1 MEQAPVYPLI
11 GIPNRRDQSSR
22 GFPVFAQSQTYVEA
36 VTRACGA
43 PVLIPLN
50 LDEEALRVIYERLD
64 GLLLAGGVDV
74 HPKHYNEAIHEKCS
88 KIDEARDAVELTLTR
103 WALAEGL
110 PILGICRG
118 IQVLNVAAGGTLY
131 QDIASQVPGS
141 LKHDCGPD
149 HPRNYLAHQVTINSD
164 SHLAAVL
171 GQSPVAVNSLHH
183 QAVKD
188 VPSSFRVVARAPDG
202 VIEAIEGHDHPFA
215 LGVQW
220 HPEELVE
227 DAPPMRRL
235 FEDLVSAASLPK
247 HYNELRKSEFKEI
260 RSFLNSM

>member
-1 MEQAPVYPLI
+1 MEKAAVYPLI
-11 GIPNRRDQSSR
+11 GIPSRRDLSSR
-22 GFPVFAQSQTYVEA
+22 SGSPVFAQNRTYVEA
-36 VTRACGA
+36 ITAAGGA

-50 LDEEALRVIYERLD
+50 LGEEALRAIYERLD
-64 GLLLAGGVDV
+64 GLLLAGGEDV
-74 HPKHYNEAIHEKCS
+74 HPRHYGEAIHERCGE
-88 KIDEARDAVELTLTR
+88 IGEARDTVELTLAR

-110 PILGICRG
+110 PTLAICRG

-141 LKHDCGPD
+141 LKHDFWPD
-149 HPRNYLAHQVTINSD
+149 HPRNCLAHQVTINGD
-164 SHLAAVL
+164 SHLAAIL
-171 GQSPVAVNSLHH
+171 GQGQVTVNSLHH

-188 VPSSFRVVARAPDG
+188 LAPSFRAVAQAPDG

-220 HPEELVE
+220 HPEELVD

-235 FEDLVSAASLPK
+235 FEDFVSAA
-247 HYNELRKSEFKEI
+247 
-260 RSFLNSM
+260 RS

>member
-1 MEQAPVYPLI
+1 MDKPAVYPLV
-11 GIPNRRDQSSR
+11 GIPSRSDQTSRSSTPIFTQNR
-22 GFPVFAQSQTYVEA
+22 TYVEA
-36 VTRACGA
+36 VAIASGA

-50 LDEEALRVIYERLD
+50 LDEEALRAIYERLD
-64 GLLLAGGVDV
+64 GLLLAGGGDL
-74 HPKHYNEAIHEKCS
+74 HPKHYGEAIHEKCGQS
-88 KIDEARDAVELTLTR
+88 DEARDTVELTLAG

-118 IQVLNVAAGGTLY
+118 IQVLNVATGGTLY

-141 LKHDCGPD
+141 LKHDFRPD
-149 HPRNYLAHQVTINSD
+149 YPRNYLAHQVTVNGD
-164 SHLAAVL
+164 SQLAAIL
-171 GQSPVAVNSLHH
+171 GQSRVGVNSTHH

-188 VPSSFRVVARAPDG
+188 LAPGFRVVARAPDG
-202 VIEAIEGHDHPFA
+202 LIEAIEDHDHPFA

-235 FEDLVSAASLPK
+235 FEEFVSAA
-247 HYNELRKSEFKEI
+247 
-260 RSFLNSM
+260 RS